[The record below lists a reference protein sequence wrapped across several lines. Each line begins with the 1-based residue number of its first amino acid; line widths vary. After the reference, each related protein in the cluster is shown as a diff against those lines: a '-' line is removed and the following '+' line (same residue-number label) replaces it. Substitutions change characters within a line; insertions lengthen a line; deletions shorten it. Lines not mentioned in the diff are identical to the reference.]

1 MGYEG
6 GFAEIEM
13 RGRFYAGDE
22 LEVLSPSQN
31 FGKRF
36 TVGEAYDQSGAAV
49 SDCKRVQEVYRVR
62 CPYPLSAGDIVR
74 RRK

>member
-1 MGYEG
+1 MKKFLALTLAVGMSLSLVACSG
-6 GFAEIEM
+6 GGTTE
-13 RGRFYAGDE
+13 
-22 LEVLSPSQN
+22 PS
-31 FGKRF
+31 
-36 TVGEAYDQSGAAV
+36 TAPSDSGAAV